1 MTTITKITPTFY
13 RCSETHGRTLASVP
27 LIASTW
33 NVLLSDGST
42 KKYNI
47 TLSPDKLDPD
57 YDSRKDSHKNPEDLT
72 LPLKPNYAQPKDYYI
87 QIDDSPKFVDKLF
100 KPKLSEES
108 FDKATTDPKNQVL
121 CPKNGKGKPL
131 FFYVISPKGFEKIPK
146 EDFENILN
154 TQEKIDTISTNTINI
169 TKNFFSSN
177 KVSEEELA
185 DEKTTVISR
194 IKLFDLDQFES
205 KLLFHEL
212 FEKHLISYIQEK
224 DSSIRD
230 GRFKKATETTPL
242 VKDQTSLSCCIVV

>member
-13 RCSETHGRTLASVP
+13 RCAETHGRKFAGVT

-33 NVLLSDGST
+33 RVLLSDGST

-47 TLSPDKLDPD
+47 TLSPDKLDPN
-57 YDSRKDSHKNPEDLT
+57 YDSRNDSPKNPEDPA
-72 LPLKPNYAQPKDYYI
+72 LPLEPYYAQPKDYYI

-100 KPKLSEES
+100 KPNLSEES
-108 FDKATTDPKNQVL
+108 FDNATTDPKDHVL

-131 FFYVISPKGFEKIPK
+131 FFYVISPKGFERIPK

-154 TQEKIDTISTNTINI
+154 TKEKIDAISKNI
-169 TKNFFSSN
+169 IITTKTFFASN

-185 DEKTTVISR
+185 DEKPITIKR
-194 IKLFDLDQFES
+194 IKLFELDQFES

-212 FEKHLISYIQEK
+212 FEEHLISYIQEK
-224 DSSIRD
+224 DSSITD